1 MYEKVWNKW
10 FLKIHVINTINITTP
25 ISIQWRLT
33 FTFYEHIQ
41 SQPNSSTYYDTFQKS
56 VPNISNWKLCGRQII
71 RINEIKVL
79 WVHTSYIGI
88 YINNVRVKR
97 EKWLLE
103 TTRKGWYQSIYM
115 SVLVKFINPFAL
127 SGFFFLNS

>member
-25 ISIQWRLT
+25 ISVQWRLT

-56 VPNISNWKLCGRQII
+56 VPNISN
-71 RINEIKVL
+71 
-79 WVHTSYIGI
+79 
-88 YINNVRVKR
+88 
-97 EKWLLE
+97 
-103 TTRKGWYQSIYM
+103 
-115 SVLVKFINPFAL
+115 
-127 SGFFFLNS
+127 